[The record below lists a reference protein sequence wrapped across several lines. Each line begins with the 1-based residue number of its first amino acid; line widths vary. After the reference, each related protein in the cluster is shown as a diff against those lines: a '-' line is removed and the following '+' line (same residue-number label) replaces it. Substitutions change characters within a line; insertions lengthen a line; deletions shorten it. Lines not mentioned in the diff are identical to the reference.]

1 METTRARTVIATASA
16 LTAFA
21 ANSLLCRGALGHA
34 ALDPASFSTIRL
46 ASGAVTLVL
55 ITLSTGRSSMA
66 LRGSWGSAAL
76 LFLYAVPFSFAYV
89 SLGAGTGALILFGAV
104 QATMLVAA
112 LSSGERPHVLQW
124 AGLIVALGGLV
135 YLVMPGLAA
144 PSTVGCALMA
154 MAGVAWGIY
163 SLRGRGAS
171 DPLAET
177 AGNFARSVPLAIGVS
192 IAAAPH
198 AAFNA
203 QGALL
208 AVVSGALA
216 SGLGYVAWYAAL
228 SGLSATRAA
237 SVQLAVPVLAAAG
250 GVIFLSEPV
259 TVRLIVAAV
268 LILGGVAL
276 ALTRTE
282 RRRRR
287 PHPPGG
293 RRAPEPVA

>member
-1 METTRARTVIATASA
+1 MI
-16 LTAFA
+16 
-21 ANSLLCRGALGHA
+21 
-34 ALDPASFSTIRL
+34 
-46 ASGAVTLVL
+46 
-55 ITLSTGRSSMA
+55 

-89 SLGAGTGALILFGAV
+89 SLNAGTGALILFGAV

-112 LSSGERPHVLQW
+112 LSSGERPHLVEW
-124 AGLIVALGGLV
+124 VGLILALGGLV

-144 PSTVGCALMA
+144 PSPVGCALMVT
-154 MAGVAWGIY
+154 AGIAWGVY

-171 DPLAET
+171 NPLAET
-177 AGNFARSVPLAIGVS
+177 GGNFARSVPLAIGVS
-192 IAAAPH
+192 MAAAPH
-198 AAFNA
+198 AAFHA
-203 QGALL
+203 EGAVL

-237 SVQLAVPVLAAAG
+237 TVQLVVPLMAAAG
-250 GVIFLSEPV
+250 GVLFLSERI
-259 TVRLIVAAV
+259 TVRLIVAAI

-287 PHPPGG
+287 PHPPEA
-293 RRAPEPVA
+293 RSAPEPAART